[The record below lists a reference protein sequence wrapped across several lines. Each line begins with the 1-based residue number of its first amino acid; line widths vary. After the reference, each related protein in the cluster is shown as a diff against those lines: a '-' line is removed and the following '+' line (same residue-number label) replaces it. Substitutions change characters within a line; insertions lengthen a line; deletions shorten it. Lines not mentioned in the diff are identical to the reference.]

1 MVATEPNNK
10 LKERKMFAI
19 TPAEMT
25 MACCNGGR
33 FWRRSL
39 SSYLKEGG
47 RGGGGGEK
55 VLLDYLRTERES
67 GKHKKMKENKRKK
80 PSSTDRETKAYLINS
95 PSASCS

>member
-10 LKERKMFAI
+10 PKERKMFAM

-39 SSYLKEGG
+39 SSYLQEEGG
-47 RGGGGGEK
+47 REEG
-55 VLLDYLRTERES
+55 RSTE
-67 GKHKKMKENKRKK
+67 
-80 PSSTDRETKAYLINS
+80 
-95 PSASCS
+95 